1 MIIAHRFS
9 TILNCDKIF
18 FIDKGKVLDSGTNEE
33 LIKSCKE
40 YKKLYESEIKDI
52 D

>member
-18 FIDKGKVLDSGTNEE
+18 FIDKGKVLNSGTHEE
-33 LIKSCKE
+33 LLKKCEE
-40 YKKLYESEIKDI
+40 YKKLYESEIKES
-52 D
+52 

>member
-18 FIDKGKVLDSGTNEE
+18 YIEDGKVIDSGKHEE
-33 LIKSCKE
+33 LLNRCHQ
-40 YKKLYESEIKDI
+40 YKKLYEAELIEK
-52 D
+52 